1 MNSYLELEKRPE
13 IIDKAL
19 NEFYFEMNSHA
30 HSMKL
35 KDTHFLSA
43 HGMHHDRNYSSAYD
57 IAVVSFYCMKNPT
70 FA

>member
-19 NEFYFEMNSHA
+19 NEFYSEMNSHA
-30 HSMKL
+30 NCMKL

-57 IAVVSFYCMKNPT
+57 IAVISYHCMKNPT
-70 FA
+70 FT